1 MRKENRVSITVFAG
15 CILFCVI
22 TLFYGQS
29 LSQFLSGIRVWNWI
43 SVAEV
48 AIGLPFLLL
57 LQKSGFPELLDKK
70 INAREQ
76 IPAARSSRHY
86 FLAYLMCW

>member
-29 LSQFLSGIRVWNWI
+29 LSHFLSGIRVWNWI

-48 AIGLPFLLL
+48 AIGLPFYYSYKEAGFLSCLIK
-57 LQKSGFPELLDKK
+57 KSVPVTGMFCPLWQ
-70 INAREQ
+70 A
-76 IPAARSSRHY
+76 Y